1 MLSTHSWSKVTSSD
15 TLEAYGFSFALSSS
29 ETLFLPVRNCKQ
41 LLNRSLHG
49 LPYKNCCLHYL
60 LSLPS
65 TFLHLVVA
73 SARCLSVTKGF
84 LLRELPTTQT
94 PFRVFNYHFSWAV
107 AMFIQILIHQV
118 KLSILSDGKMVLI
131 FVVCKRFTPTL
142 AVLSTKLTYFN
153 RKYTNATKI

>member
-73 SARCLSVTKGF
+73 TARRLLVTKGF
-84 LLRELPTTQT
+84 LLRELPTI
-94 PFRVFNYHFSWAV
+94 
-107 AMFIQILIHQV
+107 FIITALAIALT
-118 KLSILSDGKMVLI
+118 KTLI
-131 FVVCKRFTPTL
+131 FSHY
-142 AVLSTKLTYFN
+142 LSYLFYELLVTKFLILNQY
-153 RKYTNATKI
+153 